1 MDEKKNVA
9 YSIGL
14 DIGTSSVG
22 WAVVDENTKLL
33 KKGKNH
39 LWGYDI
45 FPSANTAK
53 QRRLQRGARRRYTRR
68 RQRIHLLQDFCTPM
82 IAPVDPLFFKRL
94 DNSYLVAEDHLG
106 DLNTESIL
114 FVNGGLS
121 DQKVYEEYPTIYHLR
136 HELMNK
142 TDKCDPRLVY
152 LALHHIVKYR
162 GNFLYEGQ
170 SFQDLA
176 KESDIQNRLHDI
188 FEYLQE
194 QHGWELDCVSIEQYV
209 RILDSSELRG
219 KEKIE
224 EVKKLVPSQKV
235 EKVKK
240 SRKGITVDDEEKVLV
255 AITKLIIGYKGDLG
269 LIFKHEFDPKT
280 KGSLKFS
287 DKDIEDK
294 LQTLEAILGD
304 DYDIL
309 MEIQSIYSYFVL
321 QDILRESKDQ
331 TISSAMISLYEKHQR
346 DLELLKKALKNDEKA
361 KKTILGKGGSYDLYV
376 NHSKDKSQ
384 DDLIKDIKEVLAG
397 NSSVAALKILEENDE
412 NFLPKQRTSK
422 NGAIPYQLH
431 ENELIQIVKNQGK
444 YYPCLLENLSKLQQL
459 VNFRIPYYVG
469 PLNTDATNAWL
480 VLNDENDHEAIRPWN
495 LEEKIDVEKTAELFI
510 RRMTNHC
517 TYLLAEDAMPKN
529 SIAYGRFN
537 LYNELNKVRINGELK
552 FKDCRLKDRV
562 VNDLFLKNDTVTEA
576 KLINYLY
583 GPQDNEEN
591 NDNEDKNIVDVTG
604 LQGDKKFNSS
614 LKVERDFRKIFGE
627 EFDAHLED
635 IEKIIEYLSIY
646 KDKKIIERRLRKEM
660 PYLEEKGWLS
670 AISNKRYSGFGNL
683 SYRVVNELKCKGGQ
697 EQTILELM
705 ENTTMNFMQIL
716 HKPKYGF
723 EDIIKRENETYFEE
737 HQVSYRNQV
746 DELAGSPAIKRGI
759 IQSIRIV
766 EDIVKYFGKEPKEI
780 FIEFAREEGEK
791 TRTKSRKTQLKKK
804 FNDKEKK
811 DLPDELLAKLRAEL
825 NEASESDLQDE
836 RKYLYFLQAGKCLY
850 SQETLVY
857 ANLQKYQVD
866 HILPQCYIKD
876 DSIENKALVK
886 SSENQ
891 HKGDSLL
898 LGGEK
903 IEANRGFW
911 RCLKEHGLMSEK
923 KFYNLTRYAI
933 SDGEK
938 VGFIAR
944 QLVETRQIS
953 VHVKN
958 ILQSMYKETD
968 VLTVHASLSSEYRH
982 REELY
987 KIRGLNHAHHAQDA
1001 YLACLIGQFV
1011 NHKYPCI
1018 KFGEKLEFDAVKDD
1032 ITSRKEQATA
1042 ESEKKKSLEGFI
1054 VNQMNANK
1062 KIDRETGEVFWSG
1075 QEQLDY
1081 VQKIFGFKDYFYNY
1095 QARDNDGKLFNA
1107 TIYSAGDK
1115 NAKVPMKNDMDVEK
1129 YGGYGS
1135 LETACGI
1142 VIKGLKKSGKKVK
1155 QEEVVMTLPVMYA
1168 NLDDEEIK
1176 QYAKDTLSLEQ
1187 VVGVGRRIMLGQTFI
1202 VDGCLYSMSSATEW
1216 RLREPIFVDDRYKK
1230 ALYAVDH
1237 KYVDVTEGD
1246 LAEALLELLK
1256 KTYQRIPTL
1265 RNKVARVISFNS
1277 GVEENK
1283 CKKMNLFD
1291 DSEESN
1297 EVLGMARVK
1306 LSKLGKKEL
1315 KIAISDLMTNLTSSS
1330 CDLRIGDYPP
1340 IKSFARMKN
1349 KTLYLNESAFVFT
1362 SPSGIYIKKTKG
1374 TDL

>member
-68 RQRIHLLQDFCTPM
+68 RQRIHLLQDFCASM
-82 IAPVDPLFFKRL
+82 IAPVDPLFFRRL
-94 DNSYLVAEDHLG
+94 DNSYLVAEDRLG

-121 DQKVYEEYPTIYHLR
+121 DQKVYEAYPTIYHLR
-136 HELMNK
+136 HELMNN

-188 FEYLQE
+188 LEYLQE
-194 QHGWELDCVSIEQYV
+194 QHGWELDGVSIEQYI
-209 RILDSSELRG
+209 RILDSSDLRG
-219 KEKIE
+219 KEKIDE
-224 EVKKLVPSQKV
+224 AKKLVSSK
-235 EKVKK
+235 
-240 SRKGITVDDEEKVLV
+240 EEKSVLAAV
-255 AITKLIIGYKGDLG
+255 SNLIIGYKGDLG
-269 LIFKHEFDPKT
+269 LIFNHEFESKSE
-280 KGSLKFS
+280 GSLKFS

-294 LQTLEAILGD
+294 LQSFEATLGD
-304 DYDIL
+304 DFDIL

-346 DLELLKKALKNDEKA
+346 DLELLKKALKNDAKA
-361 KKTILGKGGSYDLYV
+361 KKSILGKGGSYDLYV

-384 DDLIKDIKEVLAG
+384 EALISEIQKALAG
-397 NSSVAALKILEENDE
+397 NTSAAALKILDENDE
-412 NFLPKQRTSK
+412 NFLPKQRTPK

-431 ENELIQIVKNQGK
+431 ENELIQICKNQGK

-495 LEEKIDVEKTAELFI
+495 LEEKIDVDKTAELFI

-537 LYNELNKVRINGELK
+537 LYNELNKVRVDGKLIFN
-552 FKDCRLKDRV
+552 DCGLKDRV
-562 VNDLFLKNDTVTEA
+562 VNDLFLKNNTVSEA

-583 GPQDNEEN
+583 DHQDITNK
-591 NDNEDKNIVDVTG
+591 DVDVTG

-614 LKVERDFRKIFGE
+614 LKVERDFRKIFGK

-646 KDKKIIERRLRKEM
+646 NDKKIVERRLRKEM

-683 SYRVVNELKCKGGQ
+683 SYKLVNSLISEQRDGNP
-697 EQTILELM
+697 QTILELM

-716 HKPKYGF
+716 HEPKYGF

-766 EDIVKYFGKEPKEI
+766 EDIVKYFGKDPKEI

-791 TRTKSRKTQLKKK
+791 KRTKSRKNKLLNDFKGDKKS
-804 FNDKEKK
+804 
-811 DLPDELLAKLRAEL
+811 DLYAKLNA
-825 NEASESDLQDE
+825 ATESDLQNE
-836 RKYLYFLQAGKCLY
+836 RTYLYFLQEGKCLY
-850 SQETLVY
+850 SQKPLDY
-857 ANLQKYQVD
+857 ANLKAYQVD

-876 DSIENKALVK
+876 DSIENKALVL

-891 HKGDSLL
+891 RKRDNMLLDREIIDS
-898 LGGEK
+898 
-903 IEANRGFW
+903 NRGFW
-911 RCLKEHGLMSEK
+911 RCLKERGLMSEK
-923 KFYNLTRYAI
+923 KFYNLTRYVI

-958 ILQSMYKETD
+958 ILQTMYKETD
-968 VLTVHASLSSEYRH
+968 VLTVHAPLSSEFRN
-982 REELY
+982 RERLY

-1011 NHKYPCI
+1011 NHKYPFI
-1018 KFGEKLEFDAVKDD
+1018 LHGGKLEYRYVKDD
-1032 ITSRKEQATA
+1032 ITARMKQATA
-1042 ESEKKKSLEGFI
+1042 QSGKKRSLEGFI
-1054 VNQMNANK
+1054 VNQMNAYE
-1062 KIDRETGEVFWSG
+1062 KIDKETGEVFWSG
-1075 QEQLDY
+1075 KEQLDY
-1081 VQKIFGFKDYFYNY
+1081 VRKIFGFKDYFYNY
-1095 QARDNDGKLFNA
+1095 QARDKDGKLFNA

-1142 VIKGLKKSGKKVK
+1142 VIKGLKKSGKKIK

-1176 QYAKDTLSLEQ
+1176 QYAKETLGLEQ
-1187 VVGVGRRIMLGQTFI
+1187 VVEVGRRIMLGQTFI
-1202 VDGCLYSMSSATEW
+1202 VDGCLYSMSSPSEW

-1230 ALYAVDH
+1230 ALYAVNH
-1237 KYVDVTEGD
+1237 KYVDVTEEE

-1256 KTYQRIPTL
+1256 KTYLRVPTL
-1265 RNKVARVISFNS
+1265 KNKISKLISNIS
-1277 GVEENK
+1277 GVNEIE
-1283 CKKMNLFD
+1283 CTKMNLCD
-1291 DSEESN
+1291 GSEESN
-1297 EVLGMARVK
+1297 GVLAMVK
-1306 LSKLGKKEL
+1306 ENLVQLDKGKL
-1315 KIAISDLMTNLTSSS
+1315 KIALSDLMTNLTSS
-1330 CDLRIGDYPP
+1330 CCTLRLGNEPP
-1340 IKSFARMKN
+1340 NFARFTN
-1349 KTLYLNESAFVFT
+1349 KKLNIADATFVFT